1 MSAKRI
7 AFIIKKFWRFVVSRF
22 DQPED
27 TDHWQYAGLMQEADS
42 LATPT
47 RPTLQLRRKAN
58 LLATMGHFSQILT
71 QIIFWGN
78 SHSKSTTRWW
88 I

>member
-7 AFIIKKFWRFVVSRF
+7 AFIIENFWRYVVSQF

-27 TDHWQYAGLMQEADS
+27 PDHWQCAGEADS
-42 LATPT
+42 PAILT
-47 RPTLQLRRKAN
+47 RPTLQLWRKAKP
-58 LLATMGHFSQILT
+58 LATMGHFSQILT